1 MSNNLDA
8 IDTPFSE
15 KRAYWQSKIQQWE
28 NGELNQ
34 PDFCKQNNL
43 SFSTFQYWRGL
54 LKQQKTKPVEF
65 KPVTVKQQKL
75 ALPSSS
81 ENDLQL
87 QIKTEHATI
96 NIYRNSAPNL
106 VILVLKSVGLSC

>member
-1 MSNNLDA
+1 MPRN
-8 IDTPFSE
+8 IDVTNTTFQE
-15 KRAYWQSKIQQWE
+15 KRAYWQSKIQEWD
-28 NGELNQ
+28 NGDLSQ

-54 LKQQKTKPVEF
+54 LKQQRTKPVEF
-65 KPVTVKQQKL
+65 KPITVKEQKP
-75 ALPSSS
+75 AVQATA

-87 QIKTEHATI
+87 PIKTEHATI

-106 VILVLKSVGLSC
+106 VMLVLKSVGLSC